1 MSAQSEGLN
10 LGRMWAAYPA
20 TYRAREVEIL
30 AGWLAAGESGSVVGL
45 PGSGRSNLLGFLC
58 HRPEVIQA
66 YLPFQS
72 GSLALVPV
80 DINNLPA
87 HNLATLYRVIIRS
100 FYWMREQFN
109 EPFSHKISQVYQETR
124 VERDPFVTQSALQE
138 LLFLCRSHQVRVV
151 LVLNR
156 FDSFCQMATPQ
167 MVNTLRGLRDDF
179 KDTLSYLAG
188 MTQEVA
194 YLPDPAGLGEM
205 YELLDNYVCWVGAM
219 SEEDGRNL
227 IARAIRVAPTP
238 PPEADVTAMVSLTGG
253 FPSLLRAVCQW
264 WLITRPKP
272 AYPEWVAALLGERH
286 IQHRLAQIWRSL
298 TQEEQF
304 TLSELQKLQTISL
317 GDRTEGLSET
327 KPKTFDR
334 KYKDF
339 SQVHQSILARLKAKG
354 VCTQTE
360 TRWRIADL
368 LAAYVAKVE
377 GRGRGRI
384 WLDEK
389 TGEIYQGP
397 GLLTDLTALE
407 KSVLAFLIKHP
418 RLSHTKT
425 DLIVNA
431 WPDDLRQ
438 QGVADSSLY
447 QVILTLRKAIEPNP
461 SQPSYLITWRGKPE
475 GGYQFFPEGR
485 PR

>member
-1 MSAQSEGLN
+1 M
-10 LGRMWAAYPA
+10 
-20 TYRAREVEIL
+20 L
-30 AGWLAAGESGSVVGL
+30 AGWIAAGESGSVVGL

-58 HRPEVIQA
+58 HQPEVVCA
-66 YLPFQS
+66 YLPIRA
-72 GSLALVPV
+72 GSLALIPV

-87 HNLATLYRVIIRS
+87 NNLSTLYRVIIRS
-100 FYWMREQFN
+100 FYWVRDQFS
-109 EPFSHKISQVYQETR
+109 EPLQQKISDIYQETR
-124 VERDPFVTQSALQE
+124 FERDPFVTQSSLQE
-138 LLFLCRSHQVRVV
+138 LLFLCRDHHVRVV

-156 FDSFCQMATPQ
+156 FDSFCQMATPH

-179 KDTLSYLAG
+179 KDTLSYIAG

-194 YLPDPAGLGEM
+194 YLPDPTVLGEM

-219 SEEDGRNL
+219 NEEDTRNL
-227 IARAIRVAPTP
+227 IARATHPAPTAP
-238 PPEADVTAMVSLTGG
+238 TDTDINTMLRLTGG
-253 FPSLLRAVCQW
+253 FPSLLRATCHW
-264 WLITRPKP
+264 WLITKNKP
-272 AYPEWVAALLGERH
+272 DHPDWAGMLLGERS
-286 IQHRLAQIWRSL
+286 IQHRLAQIWHGL

-304 TLSELQKLQTISL
+304 TLSELQKLQTTAAR
-317 GDRTEGLSET
+317 GKTGRNSET
-327 KPKTFDR
+327 KPKNFDK
-334 KYKDF
+334 KYRDF
-339 SQVHQSILARLKAKG
+339 VQEHQGILVRLKAKG
-354 VCTQTE
+354 TCTQTE
-360 TRWRIADL
+360 THWWIADL
-368 LAAYVAKVE
+368 LAAYVTKVE

-397 GLLTDLTALE
+397 TLLSDLTALE
-407 KSVLAFLIKHP
+407 KSVLSFLIKHP

-425 DLIVNA
+425 DLIINT
-431 WPDDLRQ
+431 WPDELRQ

-461 SQPSYLITWRGKPE
+461 SEPSYLITWRGKPE